1 MEYCLHLQRKE
12 GKVHSTSVLQRVKLM
27 CSWPLPLMGARA
39 SGRQG
44 TKKRTGR
51 PRTTFKIVAHL
62 LKSAELPQT
71 VPLPEEQALSL
82 SLEGQFIFK
91 P

>member
-1 MEYCLHLQRKE
+1 M
-12 GKVHSTSVLQRVKLM
+12 VT
-27 CSWPLPLMGARA
+27 RA

-44 TKKRTGR
+44 TKKRTGGPDTIFR
-51 PRTTFKIVAHL
+51 IVAHL

-71 VPLPEEQALSL
+71 VPLPEEQALST